1 MALPITPTPILEG
14 KKAADFLHKIEKG
27 LENPLTYIP
36 TPNLWKVKSLIKSM
50 IGKEKNNLTNG
61 N

>member
-14 KKAADFLHKIEKG
+14 KEAVDFLYKIEKG

-36 TPNLWKVKSLIKSM
+36 TPNLWKVKGLIKNTL
-50 IGKEKNNLTNG
+50 KNNLTNG